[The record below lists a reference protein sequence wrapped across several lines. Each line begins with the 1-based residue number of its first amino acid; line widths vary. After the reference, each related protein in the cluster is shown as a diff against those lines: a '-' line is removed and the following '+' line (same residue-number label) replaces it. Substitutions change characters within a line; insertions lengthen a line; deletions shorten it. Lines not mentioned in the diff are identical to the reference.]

1 MLHYLCI
8 ATNYSAKQSPH
19 HNLINSILCQTP
31 FSPTETSTII
41 LDEDIVILNTVGGC
55 QPIVAGPG
63 FNTATDVVF
72 FTSTTNH
79 SVIIQESGEW
89 IVALNLTFNGNAQLE
104 MQTGS
109 ILALQNN
116 PIVRMSG
123 NSLFKPV
130 SVTS

>member
-1 MLHYLCI
+1 MN
-8 ATNYSAKQSPH
+8 NYFFCAFFAHLSVHCNQLLS
-19 HNLINSILCQTP
+19 QTITASQFNQLLFLPKLP

-41 LDEDIVILNTVGGC
+41 LDEDIVIVNTVGGC

-89 IVALNLTFNGNAQLE
+89 IVLLTSPLME
-104 MQTGS
+104 MH
-109 ILALQNN
+109 N
-116 PIVRMSG
+116 
-123 NSLFKPV
+123 
-130 SVTS
+130 